1 MQPLTEP
8 VNQKETPSGPE
19 PSFNISVNSGR
30 PKKIPDS
37 HSWSL
42 AEILYSLLSTLL
54 LNWKQ
59 RGYIWTKQNKKHLP
73 LRTISSWAF
82 IVRTTK
88 TRFNYAVIQINVKA
102 TQSQSS
108 FPCFSSYGYHYTQQ
122 ISQRVRFFF
131 TKQKS
136 SCVLSP
142 LHNNETRRGTGPLLQ
157 NEAQWGGFPSPA
169 GQQHRETTQSWG
181 RLIHTAEILS
191 FSKAQFFH
199 I

>member
-30 PKKIPDS
+30 PKKIPES

-102 TQSQSS
+102 TRSQSS
-108 FPCFSSYGYHYTQQ
+108 FPCFSS
-122 ISQRVRFFF
+122 VRFFF

-136 SCVLSP
+136 SWVLSP
-142 LHNNETRRGTGPLLQ
+142 LHNNETRRGTGPLLE
-157 NEAQWGGFPSPA
+157 NEAQWCGFPSPA

-181 RLIHTAEILS
+181 RLIHTEEILS